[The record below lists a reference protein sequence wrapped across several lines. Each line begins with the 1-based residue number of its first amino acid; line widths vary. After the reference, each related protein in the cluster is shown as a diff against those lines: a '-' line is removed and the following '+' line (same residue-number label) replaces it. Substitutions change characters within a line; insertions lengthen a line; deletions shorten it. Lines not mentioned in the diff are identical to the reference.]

1 MAPLEWVIT
10 CLVVEVV
17 YGLNDEYVKMKRMKK
32 MSKFTK
38 CMLWALLAVAP
49 GCTHTDDYTPVSK
62 EEWQVALSRS
72 TTNNENV
79 RVSLT
84 YGTNTKIGELIPA
97 SEEGGQATWATDKSI
112 TWPGNETGTITMKAF
127 SPVPADRT
135 DMPTEVSSGAQTAYL
150 ISYKQVA
157 NGGESIG
164 TFTLTHLMAQLQ
176 VHILLEDEGKH
187 HYQPTNAVIRLHTT
201 GEIDYPGMKLNRPAD
216 AQAAN
221 VSLGTFA
228 KETVA
233 NTDTSESWKS
243 IPQIVVPQTLPA
255 GECILSFTTDDG
267 QTYTF
272 TSDKPIT
279 LVPGRQNHLYL
290 GVAMNQPDVYMGMD
304 EVIVTDWDEKE
315 IQGGEAEEELK

>member
-1 MAPLEWVIT
+1 
-10 CLVVEVV
+10 
-17 YGLNDEYVKMKRMKK
+17 MKI
-32 MSKFTK
+32 TK
-38 CMLWALLAVAP
+38 CLPLWAMLALAS
-49 GCTHTDDYTPVSK
+49 GCTQTDDAAPMPD
-62 EEWQVALSRS
+62 EAWQVSLSRS
-72 TTNNENV
+72 TTNDEHV

-97 SEEGGQATWATDKSI
+97 SEEGGQATWATGKSI
-112 TWPGNETGTITMKAF
+112 TWPSNETSPITMQAF
-127 SPVPADRT
+127 SPVPADT
-135 DMPTEVSSGAQTAYL
+135 EGMPTEVSSGAQTAYL
-150 ISYKQVA
+150 VSYKQVA

-201 GEIDYPGMKLNRPAD
+201 GTIDYPRMKLNRPAD

-228 KETVA
+228 KEA
-233 NTDTSESWKS
+233 DGNTDTSESWKNE
-243 IPQIVVPQTLPA
+243 PQIVVPQTLPA

-272 TSDKPIT
+272 TPDKPIT

-304 EVIVTDWDEKE
+304 EVIVKDWEGKE
-315 IQGGEAEEELK
+315 IEGGEAEEELK